1 MLASTIHT
9 NYNHRGKKFSQL
21 KYDYLMDTFWLQ
33 LLFMRHSV
41 CEFLCFAWPRPV
53 TLSSYPSPPTP
64 LTLQIYCTHVQH
76 NFKLLPQTVFSC
88 CICCQVPFTLRSGPN
103 PHTLAGCLP
112 ATRVASFCTYVCTY
126 ILVCDGCIY
135 INPRQGN
142 KSDPASWLTVQFMLP
157 LRRQLPYRLRLR
169 LHLRHQQ
176 RRWWGLREVGC
187 QAGIAR

>member
-1 MLASTIHT
+1 
-9 NYNHRGKKFSQL
+9 
-21 KYDYLMDTFWLQ
+21 MDTFWLQ
-33 LLFMRHSV
+33 LPFMRHSV
-41 CEFLCFAWPRPV
+41 CKFLCFCLATPSN
-53 TLSSYPSPPTP
+53 TLVLPLPL

-88 CICCQVPFTLRSGPN
+88 CICCQVPFTLRSGSN

-157 LRRQLPYRLRLR
+157 LRRQLPYRVRLR